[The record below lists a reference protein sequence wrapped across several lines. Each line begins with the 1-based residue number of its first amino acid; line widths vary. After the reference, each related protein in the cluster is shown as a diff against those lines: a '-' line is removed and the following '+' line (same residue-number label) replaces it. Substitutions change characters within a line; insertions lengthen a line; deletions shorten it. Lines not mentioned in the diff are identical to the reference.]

1 MGTVGNIIDVNL
13 LRRNIA
19 GDRDLLSEL
28 INVFQQELLSIQS
41 AILTGRVNQDGT
53 AIAST

>member
-28 INVFQQELLSIQS
+28 INVFNRNSS
-41 AILTGRVNQDGT
+41 AFNPQY
-53 AIAST
+53 